1 MNKFYLNIGKLL
13 GALMLIAGSAAFA
26 TVPEHASAAKPSA
39 KIQSSKHTTVIP
51 TEKTLV
57 KLTLADMGE
66 QTPIRLVGADVASS
80 TLGFSFHTNDVVN
93 IVRLKL
99 KYSYSPTLNSET
111 SFLKINLNNQEIRSI
126 PLLKSGARES
136 LNEIEIDPLL
146 LNEWNKLSFHFVSH
160 VDKPFCDDPRNP
172 QLWLSISNKDTFVEA
187 DAVTLPVINDLS
199 LFPVPFFDKHDIRDL
214 TLPFIFAQKPS
225 WATLQSAGVMASWF
239 GTQVEWR
246 KVRFPTHLNN
256 LPDHDAI
263 LLATSQEHID
273 GIGLPSVDEGVAT
286 IMMVNNPLHPSA
298 HILLIVGKD
307 GEALIQAARTLTQG
321 KVALTG
327 ARQSIYASP
336 LNKRTANDAPNWLQ
350 GTKTIRIG
358 DFVPADKLQAKGLFV
373 TPYDMVLNLP
383 PDIYRSESAPI
394 PFDFKFKSSNNSRY
408 LVRLEVYFNGKA
420 FQHQTFDVP
429 KDSSPMVEHR
439 ISINIPTKEFTGRD
453 SIRVKFIF
461 TDKTHDICNTAFVT
475 DEIKVD
481 PGSTL
486 DISNIP
492 RYFQMPDISYLAYSG
507 YPFSKFADL
516 SETVALLP
524 NDPDQHEIESMLM
537 LLGHIGNKTGYP
549 ATAFSLGSIQD
560 VKKYNE
566 KDILI
571 LGAVDHLRTL
581 TSSWAGDLPA
591 DPEALT
597 INFPHPSNDYFQR
610 IYRWPDMSARLKA
623 ISGKQGM
630 LLMGLQSPLQ
640 SGRTAVLFTAK
651 TSSSIPDA
659 VSVLNTFQ
667 EAKGFVGDVV
677 SISENAKYDRA
688 TAFQTL
694 PKYAIGVL
702 TIPVFLNEIVHHNP
716 WVALVFALLMAFI
729 FALFSYRKL
738 KQVSQEKLR

>member
-1 MNKFYLNIGKLL
+1 MNKCYLNIGKLL
-13 GALMLIAGSAAFA
+13 RTLTLIAGSVVFAAA
-26 TVPEHASAAKPSA
+26 PAHAIAAKPNA
-39 KIQSSKHTTVIP
+39 NKQLSKPTTGIP

-93 IVRLKL
+93 RVRLQL

-126 PLLKSGARES
+126 PLLKSGARDS
-136 LNEIEIDPLL
+136 LSEIEIDPLW

-172 QLWLSISNKDTFVEA
+172 QLWISISNKDTFVEA

-225 WATLQSAGVMASWF
+225 WATLQSAGVLASWF
-239 GTQVEWR
+239 GAQVEWR
-246 KVRFPTHLNN
+246 KVRFPANINN
-256 LPDHDAI
+256 LPDHDAVLI
-263 LLATSQEHID
+263 ATAQEHID
-273 GIGLPSVDEGVAT
+273 GIELPAVDAGIAT
-286 IMMVNNPLHPSA
+286 IMMVNNPIHPNA
-298 HILLIVGKD
+298 HILMIVGKD
-307 GEALIQAARTLTQG
+307 GDALIQAVRSLTQG
-321 KVALTG
+321 KVTLTG
-327 ARQSIYASP
+327 ERQSIYASP
-336 LNKRTANDAPNWLQ
+336 LGKRALNDAPNWLQ
-350 GTKTIRIG
+350 GTKTIRVG
-358 DFVPADKLQAKGLFV
+358 DIVPAEKLQAKGLFV

-420 FQHQTFDVP
+420 FQHETFDKP
-429 KDSSPMVEHR
+429 KDSPAMEEHR
-439 ISINIPTKEFTGRD
+439 IAIRIPTKEFTGRD

-486 DISNIP
+486 DISKIP
-492 RYFQMPDISYLAYSG
+492 RYFEMPDISYLAYSG

-516 SETVALLP
+516 SETAALLP
-524 NDPDQHEIESMLM
+524 NDPDQHEIEGMLM

-549 ATAFSLGSIQD
+549 ATALSLGSIQD
-560 VKKYNE
+560 VKKYSE
-566 KDILI
+566 KDLLV
-571 LGAVDHLRTL
+571 LGTAERLRPLTL
-581 TSSWAGDLPA
+581 SWADELPA
-591 DPEALT
+591 DPFALT
-597 INFPHPSNDYFQR
+597 INLPHFSNDYLQR
-610 IYRWPDMSARLKA
+610 LVRWPTQSAKLKSL
-623 ISGKQGM
+623 SGNQGM
-630 LLMGLQSPLQ
+630 LMMGLESPLK
-640 SGRTAVLFTAK
+640 SGRTAILLTAK
-651 TSSSIPDA
+651 ASSSVPDA

-667 EAKGFVGDVV
+667 ESKGFVGDVV
-677 SISENAKYDRA
+677 SISESAKYDRA

-702 TIPVFLNEIVHHNP
+702 TIPIFLNEIVHHNP